1 MGVSLAPR
9 GVIHERKNPKMSARI
24 PSRPDLLE
32 RVIRS
37 MLGVALIA
45 GVVWALTQGGS
56 TPGVDIGGLL
66 R

>member
-1 MGVSLAPR
+1 M
-9 GVIHERKNPKMSARI
+9 NARI
-24 PSRPDLLE
+24 PSRSDLFE

-37 MLGVALIA
+37 MLGLALIA

>member
-1 MGVSLAPR
+1 M
-9 GVIHERKNPKMSARI
+9 NARI
-24 PSRPDLLE
+24 PSQRDLLE

-56 TPGVDIGGLL
+56 TQGVDIGGLL

>member
-1 MGVSLAPR
+1 
-9 GVIHERKNPKMSARI
+9 MSAGMRN
-24 PSRPDLLE
+24 RVDVLE

-45 GVVWALTQGGS
+45 GVAWAVTRGS
-56 TPGVDIGGLL
+56 TPGADIGGLL